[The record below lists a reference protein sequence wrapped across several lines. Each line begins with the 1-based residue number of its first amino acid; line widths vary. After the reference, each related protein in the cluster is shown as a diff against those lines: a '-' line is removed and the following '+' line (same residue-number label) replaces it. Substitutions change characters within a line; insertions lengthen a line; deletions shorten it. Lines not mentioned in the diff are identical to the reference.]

1 MVDLVK
7 MHSLEGKV
15 IIITGASGY
24 FGQQI
29 VFALLKA
36 KARLVIIGRNKLNLE
51 SLKASLEPEFQSRC
65 DVMALDITKTKSIA
79 IIANSIKRNYG
90 ELHGL
95 VNNAYSGRSG
105 SFNKINRNDFLD
117 ACTINLITPFELIKS
132 LAPLLKKTADRYNY
146 STSIVNVSSMY
157 GMVSPYPDVYGE
169 SEKDNP
175 IHYGS
180 SKAGMIQMTKYFAC
194 YLANQGIRVN
204 SISPGAFP
212 NTEVQPTIPNFYE
225 KLKSKIP
232 MNRFGRPEEV
242 SGPVLFLLSDAS
254 SYVTGI
260 NMPIDGGWTSW

>member
-1 MVDLVK
+1 MY
-7 MHSLEGKV
+7 SLEGKV
-15 IIITGASGY
+15 IIVTGASGY
-24 FGQQI
+24 FGRQI
-29 VFALLKA
+29 VSSLLKA
-36 KARLVIIGRNKLNLE
+36 GANLIIIGRNKLNLE
-51 SLKASLEPEFQSRC
+51 RLKGSFESELQSRC
-65 DVMALDITKTKSIA
+65 DVMALDITSTKNIVVIA
-79 IIANSIKRNYG
+79 ESIKRNYG
-90 ELHGL
+90 KLHGL

-105 SFNKINRNDFLD
+105 GFDKINRSDFFD
-117 ACTINLITPFELIKS
+117 ACSINLITPFELIKS
-132 LAPLLKKTADRYNY
+132 LASLLRDTADKCNC

-169 SEKDNP
+169 SGKDNP

-180 SKAGMIQMTKYFAC
+180 SKAGMIQMTRYFAC

-212 NTEVQPTIPNFYE
+212 DTKVQSTIPNFYE

-232 MNRFGRPEEV
+232 MNRFGNPEEI

-254 SYVTGI
+254 SYVTGV